1 MIFRHI
7 IVGIAAASAA
17 SVASAQSSVTLYGL
31 LDEGINFTSNANG
44 HSGWQM
50 RSGDL
55 AGSRWGM
62 LGNEDLGGG
71 YQAVFRL
78 ESGFNVNNGAS
89 NGGLFTRQA
98 YVGIKSAEWGQVLLG
113 RQYDPTID
121 LFSPLTAAGL
131 IMGDV
136 AAHPFDNDN
145 TDYDY
150 GFNNA
155 VKYISP
161 NISGLTTEA
170 MYAFSNQAGGF
181 ANNRMYSAAAS
192 YKRAGLTAAVAYMR
206 ITNPGLTSGA
216 LTLGSVFT
224 GAAQQNID
232 AGVNYDFGKTTV
244 GFAYSHTSVSSPT
257 GNAYLVA
264 SATQPPGGAWTNWK
278 FDNFELNLRYHFT
291 PAFWAGAAYTFTRSS
306 LDSTVGTFHPNWSV
320 ASLMA
325 SYSISKRTSL
335 YLQGSYQH
343 VGGDKTNTDF
353 DRATNYAA
361 GGTSSGPNQAIIR
374 AAIFHTF

>member
-1 MIFRHI
+1 MKFGHI
-7 IVGIAAASAA
+7 IIGIAAVSAS
-17 SVASAQSSVTLYGL
+17 SVAHAQNSVTLYGL
-31 LDEGINFTSNANG
+31 LDEGINFTSNAGG

-55 AGSRWGM
+55 AGSRWG
-62 LGNEDLGGG
+62 LTGNEDLGGG
-71 YQAVFRL
+71 YQAIFKL
-78 ESGFNVNNGAS
+78 ESGFNVNNGAF

-98 YVGIKSAEWGQVLLG
+98 YVGIKSADWGEVRLG

-121 LFSPLTAAGL
+121 LFSPLTAAGF

-161 NISGLTTEA
+161 TISGITAET
-170 MYAFSNQAGGF
+170 MYSFSNQAGGF

-192 YKRAGLTAAVAYMR
+192 YQRGGLSAAVAYMR
-206 ITNPGLTSGA
+206 VTNPGLASGA
-216 LTLGSVFT
+216 LTLGSVFS
-224 GAAQQNID
+224 GASQQNID
-232 AGVNYDFGKTTV
+232 AGVNYKFDKAIV
-244 GFAYSHTSVSSPT
+244 GFAYSHTAVSSPT
-257 GNAYLVA
+257 GNAYLAA
-264 SATQPPGGAWTNWK
+264 SATQPPGGTWTNWK
-278 FDNFELNLRYHFT
+278 FDNFELNFRYFFT

-306 LDSTVGTFHPNWSV
+306 LDSTVGTFHPNWNV

-325 SYSISKRTSL
+325 SYAISKRTSL

-343 VGGDKTNTDF
+343 VGGDKTNTAF
-353 DRATNYAA
+353 DRATNFAA
-361 GGTSSGPNQAIIR
+361 AGTSSGPNQAIVR
-374 AAIFHTF
+374 AAIFHVF